1 MMSLLLLIICHA
13 KVKFFLVGV
22 KQACCSFLEKQ
33 LDCSNCLGIKIFAE
47 QHSCD
52 VLWSAAETFSLRNFE
67 DVLEQ
72 DEFKSLPAEELESL
86 IKSNDIQVGK
96 RLLFSFKCVV
106 VFSKKV

>member
-1 MMSLLLLIICHA
+1 M
-13 KVKFFLVGV
+13 

-86 IKSNDIQVGK
+86 IKSNDIQVDK
-96 RLLFSFKCVV
+96 IQFFVILMCDF
-106 VFSKKV
+106 